1 MRLSLPA
8 RWRPCLAFACVVAG
22 LAATAA
28 PASAQGG
35 FDLNFHF
42 SASNGYKMTV
52 AGYGSTAFVNATR
65 TDGSSQRSEWSTYI
79 ARGKVSPS
87 SIDADFGDLG
97 SARMR
102 FEPSGKA
109 RLGKRHRGCIG
120 RDRYTIRP
128 GFFVGSVRFR
138 GEGDYASA
146 NVHRVRGRQV
156 TPRLLFCRDT
166 IEQLEGGASQPRG
179 AKAKATKLDALMR
192 SGLTATAFSAVK
204 RRGGATFLARIEQT
218 LGSVAVSRGV
228 FVHASPATFA
238 SDSRLSFAGVTP
250 PAPFTGT
257 ASLQRAPDG
266 LKDWA
271 GSLAVSFP
279 GAPGVPLTG
288 PRYKTQLTRSW

>member
-1 MRLSLPA
+1 LALA
-8 RWRPCLAFACVVAG
+8 RWRLCLAFACVAAG
-22 LAATAA
+22 LAAGAA

-42 SASNGYKMTV
+42 SASNGYRMTV
-52 AGYGSTAFVNATR
+52 GGYGSTAFINVAR
-65 TDGSSQRSEWSTYI
+65 PDGSSRSSEWSTYI

-87 SIDADFGDLG
+87 SIDADFGNLG
-97 SARMR
+97 SAEMR
-102 FEPSGKA
+102 FKPSGQA
-109 RLGKRHRGCIG
+109 RLGRRHRGCIG

-138 GEGDYASA
+138 GEGDYTSA
-146 NVHRVRGRQV
+146 NVHRVRGKQV

-179 AKAKATKLDALMR
+179 TKSKATKLGALMR

-204 RRGGATFLARIEQT
+204 RSGGATFLAQIEQSV
-218 LGSVAVSRGV
+218 GSVAVSRGV

-238 SDSRLSFAGVTP
+238 SDSQLSFAGVTP
-250 PAPFTGT
+250 PPPFTGT
-257 ASLQRAPDG
+257 ATLQRAPDG
-266 LKDWA
+266 HKEWS
-271 GSLAVSFP
+271 GPLAVSFP

-288 PRYKTQLTRSW
+288 PRYKAQLTRGW